1 MQNALLQF
9 QQTIQQQQQLQHLV
23 ALQQLQRQQQQHK
36 QQQAKQQQQAP
47 QQQIKPPQIGI
58 DFSKVA
64 PDVLE
69 GFVNVCPTCGIHS
82 FFSPISL
89 ELHKNICAK
98 VLQHEWISYSK
109 VSFCTYVKIINRIKI
124 SMLTTTRLVLPT
136 EEKKEADIRT
146 SPTVQKSLS
155 GKE

>member
-9 QQTIQQQQQLQHLV
+9 QQTVQQQQQLQHLV
-23 ALQQLQRQQQQHK
+23 AIQQLQQRQQQQHK
-36 QQQAKQQQQAP
+36 QQQQQQAKQQQQAP

-69 GFVNVCPTCGIHS
+69 GFVNICPTCGIHS

-109 VSFCTYVKIINRIKI
+109 VYF
-124 SMLTTTRLVLPT
+124 L
-136 EEKKEADIRT
+136 
-146 SPTVQKSLS
+146 
-155 GKE
+155 